1 MLELSWKPVQDK
13 ILKLQGKNLKEI
25 SLTLLNKNL
34 GWTLLPSQNIP
45 SENPQFQISSNCQT

>member
-13 ILKLQGKNLKEI
+13 ILKLQDKNLKEI